1 MNVMAYLQEYGV
13 VGVIFTVILSV
24 LKYYKKQ
31 GWKSSKNL
39 SDREKIFRLF
49 LKVLTIVTITQVT
62 CRSLEYTC
70 LELMKELKYV
80 DDVEPGLQFV
90 FELLGVFSG
99 VAICSKQEWKKRDGV
114 DKKKEEYSII
124 AYVDVIMIVVTIFF
138 RMIYKCAII
147 DIVCLLSIVAFFWII
162 LNVSGK
168 KEYELQY
175 VTFFSKTEKNYK
187 K

>member
-31 GWKSSKNL
+31 G
-39 SDREKIFRLF
+39 
-49 LKVLTIVTITQVT
+49 
-62 CRSLEYTC
+62 
-70 LELMKELKYV
+70 
-80 DDVEPGLQFV
+80 
-90 FELLGVFSG
+90 
-99 VAICSKQEWKKRDGV
+99 WKKRDGV

-175 VTFFSKTEKNYK
+175 ATFFFENGEKLQKIDVKTIKNKWKWIVCCDSDKNIEYRVRIRDIIRIQYYK
-187 K
+187 R